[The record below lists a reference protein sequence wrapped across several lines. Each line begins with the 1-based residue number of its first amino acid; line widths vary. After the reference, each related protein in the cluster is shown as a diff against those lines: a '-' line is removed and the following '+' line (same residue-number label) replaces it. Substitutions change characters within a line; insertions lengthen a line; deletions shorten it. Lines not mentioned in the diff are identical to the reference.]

1 MKQPPKLR
9 TVVYLQTTPDGKKT
23 LVNTWGQSFSFNTK
37 EKRDW
42 AAQEAYKRGALRV
55 VEWDQLGGSK
65 GAMKKTFHMTVHT
78 ERF

>member
-9 TVVYLQTTPDGKKT
+9 TVVLRTTPDGKKT

-55 VEWDQLGGSK
+55 DEWDHVGGVK
-65 GAMKKTFHMTVHT
+65 GRGTKKTFHMTVHT

>member
-9 TVVYLQTTPDGKKT
+9 TVVLRTTPDGKKT
-23 LVNTWGQSFSFNTK
+23 LVNAWGQSFSFNTK

-55 VEWDQLGGSK
+55 VVWDHVGGK
-65 GAMKKTFHMTVHT
+65 GVAKKTFHMTVHT